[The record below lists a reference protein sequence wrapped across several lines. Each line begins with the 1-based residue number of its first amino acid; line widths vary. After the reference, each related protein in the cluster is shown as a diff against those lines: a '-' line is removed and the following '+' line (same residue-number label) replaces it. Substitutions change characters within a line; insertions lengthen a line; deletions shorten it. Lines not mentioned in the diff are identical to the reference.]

1 MSKGKLEKCFYDTK
15 ISAEMC
21 LFEAERNAKDK
32 GKVTIERNKRDNKR
46 GKNIL
51 AQKSMECFENV
62 FDVTND
68 IGRLYVGRLVY
79 LSVMRFFLSA

>member
-15 ISAEMC
+15 NSAEMC

-32 GKVTIERNKRDNKR
+32 GKVTIERNKRDER
-46 GKNIL
+46 EKNIL
-51 AQKSMECFENV
+51 ARKSMECFENV

-68 IGRLYVGRLVY
+68 ISRLYVGRLVY
-79 LSVMRFFLSA
+79 LFFLSA